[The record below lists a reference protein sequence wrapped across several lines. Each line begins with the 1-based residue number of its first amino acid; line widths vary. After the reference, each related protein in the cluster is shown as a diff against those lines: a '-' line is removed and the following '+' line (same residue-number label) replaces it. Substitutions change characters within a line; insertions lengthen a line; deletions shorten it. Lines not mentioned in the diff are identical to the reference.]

1 MSILIFEM
9 LHNRKSPDIDIQGEL
24 RAGVGP
30 GDQLGGVPAVVASQ
44 QHDALRRVPAGVSQ
58 SGML

>member
-1 MSILIFEM
+1 M
-9 LHNRKSPDIDIQGEL
+9 SPDIDIQGEL
-24 RAGVGP
+24 SAGVGP
-30 GDQLGGVPAVVASQ
+30 GDQLGGVSTVVPTQ

>member
-1 MSILIFEM
+1 MSILILKM
-9 LHNRKSPDIDIQGEL
+9 LLERKPPDIDIQGEL

-30 GDQLGGVPAVVASQ
+30 GDQLGGVPTVVASQ

>member
-1 MSILIFEM
+1 M
-9 LHNRKSPDIDIQGEL
+9 LLERKPPDIDIQGEL

-30 GDQLGGVPAVVASQ
+30 GDQLCGVPAVVPSQ